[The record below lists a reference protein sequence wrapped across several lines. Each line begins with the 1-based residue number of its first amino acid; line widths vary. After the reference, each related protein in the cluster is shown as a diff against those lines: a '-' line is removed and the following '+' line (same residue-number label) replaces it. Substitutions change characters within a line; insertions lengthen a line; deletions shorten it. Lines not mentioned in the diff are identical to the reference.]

1 MKLYLTRRWYP
12 EGKPHAKS
20 EMVPVNN
27 DPVKVRDMKKI
38 FALLMT
44 FWMVALFASAAIAAK
59 SVVAIVKATPED
71 GKLLDG
77 KFHIRDLPAIAHT
90 SEYAESEGDYTR
102 AIWDLGSEEVWYR
115 YIKQATDLAGG
126 IPVEKGE
133 TVLIKPNFVV
143 AYFTMKDQK
152 YGDDTSIQGAFTDP
166 RACLAVARICR
177 EMGAGRIIIGESPA
191 RGDAWS
197 AFMCYGLVYNQK
209 RYAEMGIPYE
219 LVDFDEN
226 WEMMPGLGLGLK
238 QYPIPKILR
247 EVQCLVN
254 IGAFKTHGFAGVTVA
269 LKNLGIGLPST
280 RVIGANKFGLP
291 HNKLA
296 EVIVDVNSIAQKLV
310 PKQMHISDAVYS
322 GTWGPAAPYFY
333 TGLIL
338 AGKDPVAVDAIGTAC
353 MNLNPRTIGTTRLAA
368 QNGLGKMD
376 YDEIEVVGT
385 PLEEAIIQD
394 YPRHPY
400 KARAYPWAP
409 DSYGK
414 VTNWD
419 QYYRHPLYGVPDY
432 PRW

>member
-1 MKLYLTRRWYP
+1 MN
-12 EGKPHAKS
+12 
-20 EMVPVNN
+20 PVNN

-38 FALLMT
+38 FTLLMT
-44 FWMVALFASAAIAAK
+44 FWMIALFASAAPAAK

-90 SEYAESEGDYTR
+90 PEYAESESDYTR
-102 AIWDLGSEEVWYR
+102 AIWDPESEEVWYR
-115 YIKQATDLAGG
+115 YIKQATGLAGG
-126 IPVEKGE
+126 IPVEKGD

-166 RACLAVARICR
+166 RACLAVARICK
-177 EMGAGRIIIGESPA
+177 EMGASRIIIGESPA

-197 AFMCYGLVYNQK
+197 TFMCYGLVYNQK
-209 RYAEMGIPYE
+209 RYAEMGISYE
-219 LVDFDEN
+219 LMDLDES

-238 QYPIPKILR
+238 QYPIPKILK

-254 IGAFKTHGFAGVTVA
+254 IGAFKTHGFAGVTVV

-296 EVIVDVNSIAQKLV
+296 EVNVDVNYITRKLV

-322 GTWGPAAPYFY
+322 GTWGPAA
-333 TGLIL
+333 
-338 AGKDPVAVDAIGTAC
+338 
-353 MNLNPRTIGTTRLAA
+353 RTFTRA
-368 QNGLGKMD
+368 
-376 YDEIEVVGT
+376 
-385 PLEEAIIQD
+385 
-394 YPRHPY
+394 
-400 KARAYPWAP
+400 
-409 DSYGK
+409 
-414 VTNWD
+414 
-419 QYYRHPLYGVPDY
+419 
-432 PRW
+432 

>member
-1 MKLYLTRRWYP
+1 LIADKEETSYLFP
-12 EGKPHAKS
+12 GGA
-20 EMVPVNN
+20 M
-27 DPVKVRDMKKI
+27 MKKAVKKTLI
-38 FALLMT
+38 LLFALGL
-44 FWMVALFASAAIAAK
+44 VALFSSLAAADK
-59 SVVAIVKATPED
+59 SVVAIVKAAPQEAEM
-71 GKLLDG
+71 LDG
-77 KFHIRDLPAIAHT
+77 KFHIRDLPAISHT
-90 SEYAESEGDYTR
+90 PEYADSEGDHTR
-102 AIWDLGSEEVWYR
+102 ATWDLESEEVWYR
-115 YIKQATDLAGG
+115 LIKQATDLAGG
-126 IPVEKGE
+126 IPVEKGD

-152 YGDDTSIQGAFTDP
+152 YGDDISIQGAFTDP
-166 RACLAVARICR
+166 RACLAVARICK

-197 AFMCYGLVYNQK
+197 TFMCYGLLHNQK

-219 LVDFDEN
+219 LMDLCEN
-226 WEMMPGLGLGLK
+226 WEMMPGVGLGLK
-238 QYPIPKILR
+238 QYPICRTLR

-254 IGAFKTHGFAGVTVA
+254 IGAFKTHAFAGVTIA

-296 EVIVDVNSIAQKLV
+296 EVVVDVNHIAQRLV

-333 TGLIL
+333 AGLIL
-338 AGKDPVAVDAIGTAC
+338 AGQDPVAVDAVGTAC
-353 MNLNPRTIGTTRLAA
+353 MNHNPRNIGTTRLAA
-368 QNGLGKMD
+368 QHGLGRME
-376 YDEIEVVGT
+376 YEEIEVVGT

-394 YPRHPY
+394 YPRHPF
-400 KARAYPWAP
+400 KARCFPWAP

-419 QYYRHPLYGVPDY
+419 QYYRHPLYGVPNY